1 MKLFIKILI
10 VVLILGL
17 VATIVNLLV
26 IKPRTVEQAN
36 SAEATVSRPEVDL
49 SFSYPSGETGLS
61 LIEPPTTSNT
71 ALLEAFILMPF
82 ADYQAIQTDEPPS
95 ESPASISI
103 FVFKETDTEE
113 SATITLG
120 TASGTTETATL
131 EQDTASETPR
141 VGRVTRLQNWA
152 TDNQN
157 LTSFNQ
163 AKNTPEVV
171 DLDGVNAL
179 YYEADGL
186 YQQQIYLA
194 AYKGNIYMFVGQYD
208 SPEDPIYQQFKDLM
222 TKVSFN

>member
-10 VVLILGL
+10 IALITGL
-17 VATIVNLLV
+17 LAAIVYISI
-26 IKPRTVEQAN
+26 IKPQEEERAN
-36 SAEATVSRPEVDL
+36 TAEATVSRPEVDL
-49 SFSYPSGETGLS
+49 SFSYPSGEAGLS
-61 LIEPPTTSNT
+61 LIEPPTTDNT

-82 ADYQAIQTDEPPS
+82 ADYQAIQASEPPT

-103 FVFKETDTEE
+103 FVFEEAETEE
-113 SATITLG
+113 SATITLE
-120 TASGTTETATL
+120 TASGTAGTAEVEENTAT
-131 EQDTASETPR
+131 DTPR
-141 VGRVTRLQNWA
+141 VGRITRLQNWA

-208 SPEDPIYQQFKDLM
+208 SESDPIYQQFKDLM
-222 TKVSFN
+222 TKVSFE

>member
-1 MKLFIKILI
+1 MKLFIKIII

-17 VATIVNLLV
+17 LATIINVLV
-26 IKPRTVEQAN
+26 VEPRAVEQAN
-36 SAEATVSRPEVDL
+36 VAEATVSRPEVDL
-49 SFSYPSGETGLS
+49 SFTYPSGAAGLS
-61 LIEPPTTSNT
+61 LIEPPTTDNT
-71 ALLEAFILMPF
+71 ALLQAFILMPF
-82 ADYQAIQTDEPPS
+82 ADYQAIQGNEPPT

-103 FVFKETDTEE
+103 FVFKEAEDEE

-120 TASGTTETATL
+120 TASGTDGAAVIEESAVT
-131 EQDTASETPR
+131 DTPR

-208 SPEDPIYQQFKDLM
+208 AESDPIYQQFKDLM
-222 TKVSFN
+222 TKVSFE